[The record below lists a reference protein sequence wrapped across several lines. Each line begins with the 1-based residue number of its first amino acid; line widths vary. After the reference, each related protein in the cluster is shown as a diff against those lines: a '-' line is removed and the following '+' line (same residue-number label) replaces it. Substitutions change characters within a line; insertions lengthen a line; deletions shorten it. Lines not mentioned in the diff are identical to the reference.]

1 MKIFNKRFRF
11 GLRTK
16 FISVAVI
23 ITLFMAGMLILFF
36 ITQQRT
42 ILTEELKKRGIA
54 LTRNLAYNCEYGVI
68 TEDEV
73 ILGQL
78 IEGIKKHQDISYA
91 VVFNKE
97 GKVLAASSEES
108 IFQQF
113 PGNDGLR
120 SNEEQIQYHVFEETG
135 PVFDITVPIVIQEE
149 IKLEDEDWFIG
160 DRQGKDISTG
170 KAKYGEKAAIGL
182 ARVGISLK
190 NTNAAI
196 NRNRNISIS
205 AIAFISIA
213 SGIIFSVLLVMIVIR
228 PLHKFSQGADAIG
241 KGDFNYHLDINS
253 SDEIGVLAESF
264 NAMTKELKEKNEM
277 LEKASKE
284 LREYSE
290 SLEKI
295 VKLRTHELEGKT
307 IDLENEVAVRKQTE
321 KKVRTEKAYIDQL
334 FESAQE
340 AIVMTDKDGRM
351 LRVNSEFI
359 RLFDYT
365 IDEVLGSSLDDLIA
379 PQEYHDNAVS
389 VTKKVSDGEKVAFEA
404 VRQRKDGTLLNV
416 SVLASPIIVD
426 GELVAVYG
434 IYRDITALK
443 RAEKALEERSKELA
457 EANIR
462 LKELDRLKSMFIAS
476 MSHELRTPLNSIIG
490 FTGIILQGLVG
501 EINEEQRK
509 QLALVKNSANHLLA
523 LINDVIDVSKIEAD
537 QIELVIEEYDL
548 ADLIQEVNDSFKVA
562 VDEKGLKLSL
572 EMPERLT
579 IKSDERRTK
588 QVFMNLVSNA
598 VKFTDRGEIV
608 IKVAK
613 KDERVEIS
621 VRDTGIGIEKKTMN
635 KLFKAFSRIYT
646 KDTLKE
652 GTGLGL
658 YISRKMANLLG
669 GELSAKS
676 EFGKGSKFTFT
687 LPLKYKEEQRNEKDT
702 GS

>member
-1 MKIFNKRFRF
+1 
-11 GLRTK
+11 
-16 FISVAVI
+16 
-23 ITLFMAGMLILFF
+23 MAGMLILFF

-68 TEDEV
+68 TEDGL
-73 ILGQL
+73 ILSEL
-78 IEGIKKHQDISYA
+78 IEGIKKNQDISYA

-108 IFQQF
+108 ILQQF
-113 PGNDGLR
+113 PGKNSLKNG
-120 SNEEQIQYHVFEETG
+120 EVKIQYHVFEETG
-135 PVFDITVPIVIQEE
+135 PVLDIAVPIVIQEQ
-149 IKLEDEDWFIG
+149 IILEDEDWFIG
-160 DRQGKDISTG
+160 DRQEKNISTG
-170 KAKYGEKAAIGL
+170 KAKDREKAAIGL
-182 ARVGISLK
+182 VRVGISLK

-196 NRNRNISIS
+196 NRNRNRSIS
-205 AIAFISIA
+205 AIAVVSIA

-228 PLHKFSQGADAIG
+228 PLHKFRQGANAIS
-241 KGDFNYHLDINS
+241 KGDFNYHIDINS
-253 SDEIGVLAESF
+253 SDEIGILAESF

-307 IDLENEVAVRKQTE
+307 KDLENEVAVRKQAE
-321 KKVRTEKAYIDQL
+321 KKLRTEKAYIDQL

-340 AIVMTDKDGRM
+340 AIVMADKNGRV

-359 RLFDYT
+359 RLFGYT
-365 IDEVLGSSLDDLIA
+365 IDELVRSSLDDLIA
-379 PQEYHDNAVS
+379 PKEHYDSAVAT
-389 VTKKVSDGEKVAFEA
+389 TKKVTEGKKIAFET
-404 VRQRKDGTLLNV
+404 VRQRKNGTLLNA

-562 VDEKGLKLSL
+562 LEEKGLKLSL

-598 VKFTDRGEIV
+598 VKFTDKGEIK

-658 YISRKMANLLG
+658 YLSRKMANLLG

-687 LPLKYKEEQRNEKDT
+687 LPLKFKEEQRNEKNT
-702 GS
+702 GG

>member
-68 TEDEV
+68 TEDGL
-73 ILGQL
+73 ILSEL
-78 IEGIKKHQDISYA
+78 IEGIKKNQDISYA

-135 PVFDITVPIVIQEE
+135 PVFDITVPIVIQEQ
-149 IKLEDEDWFIG
+149 IILEDEDWFIRE
-160 DRQGKDISTG
+160 RQEKDISTG
-170 KAKYGEKAAIGL
+170 KAKYRDKAVIGL

-196 NRNRNISIS
+196 SRNRNISIS
-205 AIAFISIA
+205 AIGFVSIA

-228 PLHKFSQGADAIG
+228 PLRKFSQGANAIG
-241 KGDFNYHLDINS
+241 KGDFNYHIDINS
-253 SDEIGVLAESF
+253 SDEIGILAESF

-277 LEKASKE
+277 LEKASTE

-290 SLEKI
+290 SLEEI
-295 VKLRTHELEGKT
+295 VKLRTRELEGKT

-321 KKVRTEKAYIDQL
+321 KKLRTEKAYIDQL

-389 VTKKVSDGEKVAFEA
+389 VTKKVSEGEKVAFEA

-426 GELVAVYG
+426 AELVAVYG
-434 IYRDITALK
+434 IYRDITELK
-443 RAEKALEERSKELA
+443 QAEEALEERSKELA

-490 FTGIILQGLVG
+490 FTGIILQGMSG

-509 QLALVKNSANHLLA
+509 QLTLVKNSANHLLA

-537 QIELVIEEYDL
+537 QIELVIEEFNLSDL
-548 ADLIQEVNDSFKVA
+548 MQEVNDSFKVA

-572 EMPERLT
+572 EMPERLV

-588 QVFMNLVSNA
+588 QVIMNLVSNA
-598 VKFTDRGEIV
+598 VKFTDKGEIE
-608 IKVAK
+608 IKAAK
-613 KDERVEIS
+613 KDEGVEIS
-621 VRDTGIGIEKKTMN
+621 VGDTGIGIEKKAID

-646 KDTLKE
+646 KDMLKE

-658 YISRKMANLLG
+658 YLSRKIANLLG
-669 GELSAKS
+669 GEISAES
-676 EFGKGSKFTFT
+676 EFGRGSKFTFT
-687 LPLKYKEEQRNEKDT
+687 LPLEFKEVRI
-702 GS
+702 

>member
-1 MKIFNKRFRF
+1 
-11 GLRTK
+11 
-16 FISVAVI
+16 
-23 ITLFMAGMLILFF
+23 
-36 ITQQRT
+36 
-42 ILTEELKKRGIA
+42 
-54 LTRNLAYNCEYGVI
+54 
-68 TEDEV
+68 
-73 ILGQL
+73 
-78 IEGIKKHQDISYA
+78 
-91 VVFNKE
+91 
-97 GKVLAASSEES
+97 
-108 IFQQF
+108 
-113 PGNDGLR
+113 
-120 SNEEQIQYHVFEETG
+120 
-135 PVFDITVPIVIQEE
+135 
-149 IKLEDEDWFIG
+149 
-160 DRQGKDISTG
+160 
-170 KAKYGEKAAIGL
+170 
-182 ARVGISLK
+182 
-190 NTNAAI
+190 
-196 NRNRNISIS
+196 
-205 AIAFISIA
+205 
-213 SGIIFSVLLVMIVIR
+213 MIVIR

-241 KGDFNYHLDINS
+241 KGDFNYHLDISS
-253 SDEIGVLAESF
+253 SDEIGILAESF
-264 NAMTKELKEKNEM
+264 NTMTKELKEKNEM
-277 LEKASKE
+277 LETASKE

-290 SLEKI
+290 SLEEI
-295 VKLRTHELEGKT
+295 VKLRTQELEKKT
-307 IDLENEVAVRKQTE
+307 IELENEVAIRKKTE
-321 KKVRTEKAYIDQL
+321 KNVRTEKAYIDQL

-340 AIVMTDKDGRM
+340 AIVMADKEGRV

-359 RLFDYT
+359 RLFGYT
-365 IDEVLGSSLDDLIA
+365 IDELLGSSLDDLIA
-379 PQEYHDNAVS
+379 PKDHYDKAVAT
-389 VTKKVSDGEKVAFEA
+389 TKKVTEGEKVAFET
-404 VRQRKDGTLLNV
+404 VRQRKNGTLLDA

-426 GELVAVYG
+426 GKQVAIYG

-443 RAEKALEERSKELA
+443 QAEKALEERSKELA

-537 QIELVIEEYDL
+537 QIELFIKEYDL

-572 EMPERLT
+572 EMPKRFV

-608 IKVAK
+608 IKAAK
-613 KDERVEIS
+613 KDKRVEIS
-621 VRDTGIGIEKKTMN
+621 VRDTGIGIEKKAMD

-658 YISRKMANLLG
+658 YLSRRMANLLG

-687 LPLKYKEEQRNEKDT
+687 LPLKFKEEQRNEKDT

>member
-1 MKIFNKRFRF
+1 MNIFSKRFRF

-16 FISVAVI
+16 FISIVI
-23 ITLFMAGMLILFF
+23 IIMLLMAGMLSLFF
-36 ITQQRT
+36 LSQQRT

-78 IEGIKKHQDISYA
+78 IEGIKKHEDISYA
-91 VVFNKE
+91 VVFNEE

-113 PGNDGLR
+113 PGKDCLKNG
-120 SNEEQIQYHVFEETG
+120 EGKVQHHVFEKTG
-135 PVFDITVPIVIQEE
+135 PVFDITVPIVIEE
-149 IKLEDEDWFIG
+149 ETKIEDEDWLIRE
-160 DRQGKDISTG
+160 RQKKEISTG
-170 KAKYGEKAAIGL
+170 KVKHRGKAAIGL
-182 ARVGISLK
+182 VRVGISLK
-190 NTNAAI
+190 NTNTAI
-196 NRNRNISIS
+196 IRNRNISIS
-205 AIAFISIA
+205 AIAFVSIA
-213 SGIIFSVLLVMIVIR
+213 SGIIFSVLIAMVVTR
-228 PLHKFSQGADAIG
+228 PLRKLVQGANAIG
-241 KGDFNYHLDINS
+241 RGDFNHHIDIKT
-253 SDEIGVLAESF
+253 SDEISILCETFNDMTVQIKKRELALQE
-264 NAMTKELKEKNEM
+264 AHDILEDRVKERTRELAKINKE
-277 LEKASKE
+277 
-284 LREYSE
+284 
-290 SLEKI
+290 
-295 VKLRTHELEGKT
+295 
-307 IDLENEVAVRKQTE
+307 LENEVSVRKQTE
-321 KKVRTEKAYIDQL
+321 KKLRTEKAYIDQL

-359 RLFDYT
+359 RLFGYT

-379 PQEYHDNAVS
+379 PQEYYDNAVS
-389 VTKKVSDGEKVAFEA
+389 VTKKVSEGEKVAFEA
-404 VRQRKDGTLLNV
+404 VRRRKDGTLLNV

-426 GELVAVYG
+426 ADLVAVYG
-434 IYRDITALK
+434 IYRDITELK
-443 RAEKALEERSKELA
+443 RAEEALKERSKELA

-490 FTGIILQGLVG
+490 FTGIILQGMSG

-537 QIELVIEEYDL
+537 QIELVIEDFNL
-548 ADLIQEVNDSFKVA
+548 LNLIQEVNDSFKVS

-572 EMPERLT
+572 EMPERLV

-588 QVFMNLVSNA
+588 QVIMNLVSNA
-598 VKFTDRGEIV
+598 VKFTDRGKIEI
-608 IKVAK
+608 KAAK
-613 KDERVEIS
+613 KDEGVEIS
-621 VRDTGIGIEKKTMN
+621 VRDTGIGIEKKAMD

-646 KDTLKE
+646 KDMLKE

-658 YISRKMANLLG
+658 YLSKKIADLLG
-669 GELSAKS
+669 GEISAES
-676 EFGKGSKFTFT
+676 ELGRGSKFTLT
-687 LPLKYKEEQRNEKDT
+687 LPLEFKEMKT
-702 GS
+702 